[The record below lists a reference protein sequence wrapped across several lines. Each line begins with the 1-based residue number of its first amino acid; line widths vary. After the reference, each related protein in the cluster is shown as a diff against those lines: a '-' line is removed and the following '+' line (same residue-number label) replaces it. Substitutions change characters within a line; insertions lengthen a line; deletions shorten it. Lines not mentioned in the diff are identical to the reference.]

1 MPPRRRRL
9 PARRASTGNFGRT
22 WKKDLVNT
30 SDDLNRLRQKNRNA
44 KIPNAI
50 RGSVAVLAGAAAA
63 GALQGYGY
71 PTIMGID
78 TDIALGVGAIALG
91 ASMARPTAILFGAG
105 CLTKA
110 VGEWSEAKAAE
121 MAIAA

>member
-1 MPPRRRRL
+1 
-9 PARRASTGNFGRT
+9 
-22 WKKDLVNT
+22 
-30 SDDLNRLRQKNRNA
+30 
-44 KIPNAI
+44 
-50 RGSVAVLAGAAAA
+50 
-63 GALQGYGY
+63 
-71 PTIMGID
+71 MGID